1 SPLEQELSD
10 VDHRLRQM
18 VSPAI
23 ARRRAELAARHRA
36 LGVQL
41 RDARNEF
48 FALGKVFDQIEY
60 AGRACLPA
68 LDGDHTDLLYQRNA
82 QQAESVRA
90 FWPIKTALREAE
102 RELRG

>member
-1 SPLEQELSD
+1 
-10 VDHRLRQM
+10 M
-18 VSPAI
+18 ISPAI

-60 AGRACLPA
+60 AGRACLLSMATTPICSTNGTPSRRNPCA
-68 LDGDHTDLLYQRNA
+68 LFGRSKRRFARLSGSYAANA
-82 QQAESVRA
+82 SARA
-90 FWPIKTALREAE
+90 A
-102 RELRG
+102 